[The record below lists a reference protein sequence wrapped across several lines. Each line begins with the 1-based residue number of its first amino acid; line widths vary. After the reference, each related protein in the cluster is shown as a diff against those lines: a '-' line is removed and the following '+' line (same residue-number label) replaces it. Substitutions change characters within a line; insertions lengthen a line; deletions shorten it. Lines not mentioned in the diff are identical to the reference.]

1 MRLSR
6 RQTTAAAV
14 GSLVAIAARPALA
27 QSGEEAAVTRA
38 VDALFNAMKAADP
51 AQLEAITAP
60 ELSWGHSSGRVE
72 NRQEF
77 LQSYVDRIM
86 VPKTI
91 DLADRRVAVVGDNAI
106 VRHNFTAEAVNR
118 AGQTVPVRIGMMQVW
133 QKRDGNWVLLA
144 HQAFPRPPQ
153 T

>member
-1 MRLSR
+1 MRFLR
-6 RQTTAAAV
+6 RHTAAAAV
-14 GSLVAIAARPALA
+14 GFLGILAAVPGSA
-27 QSGEEAAVTRA
+27 QSGEDAAVARA
-38 VDALFNAMKAADP
+38 VDALFRGMIAADK
-51 AQLEAITAP
+51 AQLEAVTAP
-60 ELSWGHSSGRVE
+60 ELSWGHSSGRTE

-77 LQSYVDRIM
+77 VASLIAGDM
-86 VPKTI
+86 VPRTI

>member
-1 MRLSR
+1 MRFSR
-6 RQTTAAAV
+6 RQMAVAAV
-14 GSLVAIAARPALA
+14 GSLVTIAACPALA
-27 QSGEEAAVTRA
+27 QSDEEAAVTRA

-60 ELSWGHSSGRVE
+60 ELSWGHSSGRIE

-77 LQSYVDRIM
+77 LQSYVDRVM
-86 VPKTI
+86 VPKTME
-91 DLADRRVAVVGDNAI
+91 LTDRRIVIVGDNAI

-118 AGQTVPVRIGMMQVW
+118 AGQTVPVRVGMMQVW
-133 QKRDGNWVLLA
+133 QKRGGNWVLLA